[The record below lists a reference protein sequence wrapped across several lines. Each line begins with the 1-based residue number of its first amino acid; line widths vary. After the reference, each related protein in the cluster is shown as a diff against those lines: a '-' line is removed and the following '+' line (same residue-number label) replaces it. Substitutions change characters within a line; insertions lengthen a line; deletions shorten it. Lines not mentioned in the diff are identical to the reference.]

1 MIKRIL
7 IVINITLLAACSTT
21 KEAAPSGG
29 SVTTP
34 AAGIEMETMER
45 TEMENVGFDG
55 NFFREICLLKSNE
68 NVCIS
73 PLSAQMALT
82 MAAVGAEGETRSEI
96 LGCLQP
102 GDDLNAEAN
111 HIITEFEDNNDEY
124 EARLANS
131 IWINNTLEVK
141 DNFLITNREL
151 LRAEANAVPF
161 NNATVERINSWCS
174 EQTNGKIPTILSEL
188 SPNDRMV
195 ILNSVYFKAKWK
207 KQFNKNSTTTEPFT
221 KDDGEVVD
229 AKMMNQVFRTG
240 YYEDEYVQVASKP
253 FESRFE
259 MLLILPKESIDY
271 STAIDK
277 VAESLTEYRSCMEQ
291 CELTLSMPRFRYEF
305 ATSLKPALSNLGIE
319 KAFDNRA
326 DFSGISDAPLY
337 ISDVIQKTYINVEEE
352 GAEAAGVTS
361 IYVGLMSAPRP
372 AERKIMTLDR
382 PFIYAIVDNSTG
394 AVLFAGRVTEPLQG
408 E

>member
-1 MIKRIL
+1 MIRKIIL
-7 IVINITLLAACSTT
+7 FINISLLTACSTS
-21 KEAAPSGG
+21 KEIAVQG
-29 SVTTP
+29 SNATTP
-34 AAGIEMETMER
+34 GTGIETETINR
-45 TEMENVGFDG
+45 TEMENIGFNG
-55 NFFREICLLKSNE
+55 NFFREICLLRSNE

-82 MAAVGAEGETRSEI
+82 MAAVGAEGETRDEI
-96 LGCLQP
+96 IGCLQP
-102 GDDLNAEAN
+102 EGDLLSESNQLIA
-111 HIITEFEDNNDEY
+111 EFENYNDAY

-131 IWINNTLEVK
+131 IWINNILEVK
-141 DNFLITNREL
+141 DNFLNTNREL
-151 LRAEANAVPF
+151 LKAEANAVPF
-161 NNATVERINSWCS
+161 NSATIEKINNWCS

-188 SPNDRMV
+188 SSNDRMV

-229 AKMMNQVFRTG
+229 AIMMKQVFRTG
-240 YYEDEYVQVASKP
+240 YYEDDYVQVASKP

-259 MLLILPKESIDY
+259 MLLILPKEGVDY
-271 STAIDK
+271 STAINK
-277 VAESLTEYRSCMEQ
+277 VAESLTQYQSNMEQ
-291 CELTLSMPRFRYEF
+291 CELTLAMPRFRYEF
-305 ATSLKPALSNLGIE
+305 TTSLKPALYNLGI
-319 KAFDNRA
+319 KRAFDNRA

-337 ISDVIQKTYINVEEE
+337 ISEVIQKTYINVEEE

-361 IYVGLMSAPRP
+361 IMVGLMSAPRP

-382 PFIYAIVDNSTG
+382 PFIYAIVDNRTG
-394 AVLFAGRVTEPLQG
+394 AVLFAGRVTEPLRG